1 MEKGQSAG
9 NIGVLVFLIAIFLAL
24 FILLLPPED
33 RENLLRANTSVDSNR
48 DSSNVAL
55 LSQAPGLLNTASA
68 DESLHKINPINL
80 FLRDE
85 PLVSDLAS
93 RLTLTE
99 GTFSSDARK
108 LTFKIE
114 DTDDLE
120 NAYLI
125 FSAEKSEGNL
135 IITLNE
141 AEIFAGKSEG
151 LQTVVLPKNLLQEIN
166 SLDFEV
172 SSPGINIFK
181 ENEYILK
188 DVKVRQS
195 FEIINTKEKRTFV
208 LSAAE
213 KGNGKLSYFL
223 FCNNAAESSRLRVFL
238 NKEEI
243 SNELI
248 TCGSADKEVDI
259 NAADLEEGTNELIF
273 EIDKGDYLI
282 KDIELR
288 VKTSEGGT
296 AKYKFGVSGSTFDK
310 INIDNRKVELKIIF
324 DDNDRKKFVYEINN
338 NEFSVDIEDDEF
350 KVEDVGEFIEEG
362 NNIFKIIPQ
371 SEFTVDKLE
380 LILK

>member
-1 MEKGQSAG
+1 M
-9 NIGVLVFLIAIFLAL
+9 
-24 FILLLPPED
+24 
-33 RENLLRANTSVDSNR
+33 SVDSNR

-68 DESLHKINPINL
+68 DESLHKINSINL

-93 RLTLTE
+93 RLTLTD
-99 GTFSSDARK
+99 GAFSSDVRK

-135 IITLNE
+135 VITLNE
-141 AEIFAGKSEG
+141 AEVFAGKTEG

-166 SLDFEV
+166 SLGFKV
-172 SSPGINIFK
+172 SSPGINVFK
-181 ENEYILK
+181 KNEYILK

-195 FEIINTKEKRTFV
+195 FEVINTKERRTFV

-223 FCNNAAESSRLRVFL
+223 FCNNAAESSRLRIFL

-243 SNELI
+243 SDELI

-273 EIDKGDYLI
+273 EIDNGDYLI

-288 VKTSEGGT
+288 VKTSDGGA
-296 AKYKFGVSGSTFDK
+296 AKYKFAVSGATFDK
-310 INIDNRKVELKIIF
+310 IDIDNRKVELNIRF
-324 DDNDRKKFVYEINN
+324 DDDDKKKFVYEINN

-350 KVEDVGEFIEEG
+350 KAEDVGEFIEEG
-362 NNIFKIIPQ
+362 NNIFKITPQ

>member
-99 GTFSSDARK
+99 GTFSSDVRK

-248 TCGSADKEVDI
+248 TCGAADKEVDI

>member
-1 MEKGQSAG
+1 MKKGQSAG
-9 NIGVLVFLIAIFLAL
+9 NIGVLVFLIAAFLAL
-24 FILLLPPED
+24 FILLLPSED
-33 RENLLRANTSVDSNR
+33 RENLLRTNTSIASSR
-48 DSSNVAL
+48 DSSNVVL

-68 DESLHKINPINL
+68 DESLHKINSINL

-93 RLTLTE
+93 KLTLTE
-99 GTFSSDARK
+99 GVFSSDTRK
-108 LTFKIE
+108 LTFKVE

-125 FSAEKSEGNL
+125 FSVEKSEGNL

-141 AEIFAGKSEG
+141 AEVFAGKAEG
-151 LQTVVLPKNLLQEIN
+151 LQTVVLPRNLLQEIN

-172 SSPGINIFK
+172 SNPGINIFK
-181 ENEYILK
+181 KNQYILK

-213 KGNGKLSYFL
+213 KGNGKLDYFL
-223 FCNNAAESSRLRVFL
+223 FCNNAAESSRLRIFL

-243 SNELI
+243 SDELI
-248 TCGSADKEVDI
+248 TCGSADKEVDV

-273 EIDKGDYLI
+273 EIDNGDYLI
-282 KDIELR
+282 KDIELT
-288 VKTSEGGT
+288 VKTSDGGA
-296 AKYKFGVSGSTFDK
+296 AKYKFGVSKSAFDK
-310 INIDNRKVELKIIF
+310 INNENREVELRMLF
-324 DDNDRKKFVYEINN
+324 DDNERKKFIFEINN
-338 NEFSVDIEDDEF
+338 KEFSVDIEDDEYN
-350 KVEDVGEFIEEG
+350 VEDIGEFIEDG
-362 NNIFKIIPQ
+362 NNIFKITPQ

>member
-1 MEKGQSAG
+1 MKKGQSAG
-9 NIGVLVFLIAIFLAL
+9 NIGVLVFLIAAFLAL

-33 RENLLRANTSVDSNR
+33 REELLRTNSSTSSDDNSDN
-48 DSSNVAL
+48 AFL
-55 LSQAPGLLNTASA
+55 LSQSPGLLNTLSA
-68 DESLHKINPINL
+68 DESLHKIDSINL

-85 PLVSDLAS
+85 PIVSDLAS
-93 RLTLTE
+93 RLTVKE
-99 GTFSSDARK
+99 GVFSSDVRK
-108 LTFKIE
+108 LTFKID
-114 DTDDLE
+114 DTDNLE

-125 FSAEKSEGNL
+125 FSVDSGEGNL
-135 IITLNE
+135 IVTLNE
-141 AEIFAGKSEG
+141 AEVFAGKAEG
-151 LQTVVLPKNLLQEIN
+151 LQTVVLPRNLLREIN
-166 SLDFEV
+166 SLSFEA
-172 SSPGINIFK
+172 SNPGVNLFK
-181 ENEYILK
+181 KNEYVLK

-195 FEIINTKEKRTFV
+195 FEIVNTKERRTFV

-223 FCNNAAESSRLRVFL
+223 FCNNAAKSSRLRIFL

-259 NAADLEEGTNELIF
+259 NAADLEDGTNELIF

-288 VKTSEGGT
+288 VKTSDGGA
-296 AKYKFGVSGSTFDK
+296 AKYKFAVSGSTFDK
-310 INIDNRKVELKIIF
+310 INIDNRKVQLKILF
-324 DDNDRKKFVYEINN
+324 DDNDKKRFIYEINN

-350 KVEDVGEFIEEG
+350 IVEDLGEFIEEG
-362 NNIFKIIPQ
+362 NNIFVITPQ
-371 SEFTVDKLE
+371 SEFTIDRLD

>member
-99 GTFSSDARK
+99 GTFSSDVRK